1 MASIPCG
8 QSRRQA
14 PRHMWG
20 GLQHT
25 PHTLVSLPLPVILQ
39 DFSVFFKHGTWKMR
53 SLFQMEKSFGPELK
67 AALFL
72 REKNSHLCSITERHG
87 RHTCRSGRGA
97 RSWPPPAGHR
107 SPSAGQGH
115 VRERGAPSGRRS
127 ACPGVSQPLAENG
140 RQNFKDSSSR
150 SRQREKEQLSA
161 PRRSSR
167 KKGQRSAGCSPGSR
181 CHGHGVTTQAER
193 QHSHARRAVTRGSAA
208 GSASWSRIAGW
219 ASPAGVRASERP
231 AVYRP
236 HQQGT
241 WP

>member
-1 MASIPCG
+1 
-8 QSRRQA
+8 
-14 PRHMWG
+14 
-20 GLQHT
+20 
-25 PHTLVSLPLPVILQ
+25 
-39 DFSVFFKHGTWKMR
+39 
-53 SLFQMEKSFGPELK
+53 MEKSFGPELK

-97 RSWPPPAGHR
+97 RSWPPPPPATAAPLRAKGTSENAGLPRADAPHVLV
-107 SPSAGQGH
+107 SPGPWQKTAS
-115 VRERGAPSGRRS
+115 
-127 ACPGVSQPLAENG
+127 

-167 KKGQRSAGCSPGSR
+167 KKGQQSAGCSPGSR

-208 GSASWSRIAGW
+208 GSASWSRIVGW